1 MRSCFSIWALVG
13 VALSAGCSE
22 DAIDSTPSNEDASTG
37 GAVSSGGASSSGGS
51 GATSGGSS
59 GVGTGGTGMAGRGGT
74 ASGGASGGGSGG
86 GANVPPSD
94 AGTDLPGWTLVWSD
108 EFDGPAGSR
117 PDASRW
123 VAETG
128 GHGWGNNELEYYT
141 DRPENASMDGNGS
154 LVITARA
161 EAYMGNDYTSA
172 RLKTQGTF
180 EQTYGRFE
188 ARLDIPAGQGIWPAF
203 WTLGNDIG
211 SVNWPNCGEID
222 IMENI
227 GREPTIVHGTLHGP
241 GYSGGNGIGES
252 YSLPNDEP
260 FGAAYH
266 VYAIEWEESVVRW
279 YVDGT
284 LYQTRTPA
292 DLPGGAEWVYDH
304 PFFMLLNV
312 AVGGQWPGNPDGTT
326 TFPQQ
331 MLVDYVRVYARSP

>member
-1 MRSCFSIWALVG
+1 MRSYFSIWALVG

-22 DAIDSTPSNEDASTG
+22 DDNDSTPSSEDASSG
-37 GAVSSGGASSSGGS
+37 GAVSSGGASASGGS
-51 GATSGGSS
+51 GATNAGMGGT
-59 GVGTGGTGMAGRGGT
+59 GTGGSGMGGT
-74 ASGGASGGGSGG
+74 GASASGGASGSDSDA
-86 GANVPPSD
+86 ANVPPSD
-94 AGTDLPGWTLVWSD
+94 AGTDLPGWTLVWND
-108 EFDGPAGSR
+108 EFDGPAGST
-117 PDASRW
+117 PAASRW

-141 DRPENASMDGNGS
+141 DRPENASLDGNGT

-161 EAYMGNDYTSA
+161 EPYMGNDYTSA

-180 EQTYGRFE
+180 EQMYGRFE

-211 SVNWPNCGEID
+211 TVSWPNCGEID

-241 GYSGGNGIGES
+241 GYSGGNAIG
-252 YSLPNDEP
+252 D
-260 FGAAYH
+260 AYH

-292 DLPGGAEWVYDH
+292 DLPSGAEWVYDH

-312 AVGGQWPGNPDGTT
+312 AVGGQWPGSPDGTT
-326 TFPQQ
+326 TFPQE
-331 MLVDYVRVYARSP
+331 MRVDYVRVYARSP